1 MPVHVINGR
10 RDGPKLFVS
19 AALLRADAPMVEA
32 RVLDAA
38 HAGDHAPRHVVRRPR
53 ATLTRLRLRD
63 GTLIV
68 KVSRGRRTQKSKA
81 QIAL

>member
-1 MPVHVINGR
+1 
-10 RDGPKLFVS
+10 
-19 AALLRADAPMVEA
+19 MVEA

-38 HAGDHAPRHVVRRPR
+38 HAGDHAPRNVVRRPGR

-63 GTLIV
+63 RTLIV